1 MNTSFQLIS
10 FEDSEQWDKIVYS
23 FPDHDIYY
31 LHGYLSAFQIHG
43 DGTPIL
49 LYYQKK
55 GLRCLCTFMIR
66 DIATE
71 EWAKDEIPTN
81 TFFDAVT
88 PYGYG
93 GWLTDGNITQ
103 ENIQLFWDEYKQF
116 MSSHNIIAAFTRWC
130 PWLQNQED
138 FNDLSAVIKLGNT
151 ISIDTSSEELIMEN
165 IKRRV
170 RTKIRKAMKD
180 GVQIEYSDDPQLLTT
195 FREIY
200 NKTMDKDNAT
210 PYYYFEPEFY
220 DSMAKDIK
228 GKWKFFYAVYEG
240 NIIAMSIIL
249 FCNGKIHYH
258 LSGSLSEY
266 KDLNATNLILYQVS
280 IYGAQNGYQFF
291 HLGGGLGSSEDSLY
305 RFKKALNK
313 NGDKQFCISKDCFDK
328 EQYNHLVNLR
338 KAKDPTFNENGTF
351 FPLYRG

>member
-1 MNTSFQLIS
+1 MNTSFQLIP
-10 FEDSEQWDKIVYS
+10 FEDLEKWDKTVYS

-49 LYYQKK
+49 LYYQKE

-66 DIATE
+66 DVATE

-93 GWLTDGNITQ
+93 GWLTDGNISK

-116 MSSHNIIAAFTRWC
+116 LSIHNIIAAFTRWC
-130 PWLQNQED
+130 PWLQNQEE
-138 FNDLSAVIKLGNT
+138 FNDLSTVIKLGNT
-151 ISIDTSSEELIMEN
+151 ISIDTSSEQIIIEN
-165 IKRRV
+165 IKSKD
-170 RTKIRKAMKD
+170 RTTIRKAIKN
-180 GVQIEYSDDPQLLTT
+180 GVQIEYSDDPHLLTI

-200 NKTMDKDNAT
+200 NKTMDKDNAI

-220 DSMAKDIK
+220 DSIAKDLK
-228 GKWKFFYAVYEG
+228 GKWKLFYALHEG

-258 LSGSLSEY
+258 LSGSLFEY
-266 KDLNATNLILYQVS
+266 RNLNATNLILYHVAL
-280 IYGAQNGYQFF
+280 YGAQNDYHLF
-291 HLGGGLGSSEDSLY
+291 HLGGGVGSGEDSLY
-305 RFKKALNK
+305 KFKKSFNK
-313 NGDKQFCISKDCFDK
+313 NGDKQFCISKDCFDEEK
-328 EQYNHLVNLR
+328 YNYLVNLR